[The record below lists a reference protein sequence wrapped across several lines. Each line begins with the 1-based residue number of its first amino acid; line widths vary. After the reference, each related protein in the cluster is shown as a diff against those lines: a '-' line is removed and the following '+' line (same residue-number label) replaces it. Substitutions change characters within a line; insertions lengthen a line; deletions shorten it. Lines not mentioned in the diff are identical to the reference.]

1 MDIQKKNDLAYKRNE
16 KNEPIESE
24 EETVDLH
31 FLQEQKIKKKKQKSF
46 LRKKRNSKEKIE
58 NKNRTYPKRKFSKFK
73 DKEII

>member
-31 FLQEQKIKKKKQKSF
+31 FLQEQKIKKKK
-46 LRKKRNSKEKIE
+46 
-58 NKNRTYPKRKFSKFK
+58 
-73 DKEII
+73 